1 MPDTD
6 TPKAKAKWPWLL
18 GLALCLVLA
27 GGFVWWKFFR
37 TTFTTV
43 TVETI
48 AEAPTQRVLAVNG
61 QVAAITAVSVR
72 SAVSGSLQG
81 TMAAE
86 GDRVSAGA
94 LLARVDSTQQQAVLR
109 QAQSALDQGLLVQ
122 TQAGADYA
130 RLRDLADVTT
140 RSALETAQ
148 TTLASAGQT
157 VETLR
162 AQLEQA
168 QIQLD
173 RYQITAPIS
182 GTITERNVDPG
193 QYIDPSTTLFTLSDL
208 SSLVIETNVDEA
220 YATQI
225 TQGQSA
231 TLQRVGTTETLPGK
245 VSFVAPRVDTATGG
259 LKVKITPDTLMAA
272 PVGLTV
278 TANIVVEEE
287 PKALTIPRA
296 AMITGPAVYL
306 LKSGKAVKTAVEVID
321 WPATRL
327 IVTKGLSVGDVLIA
341 NATGITE
348 GEAVKASTAVKTA
361 VVVPAATTPAPVG
374 N

>member
-18 GLALCLVLA
+18 GLALCLVFA

-37 TTFTTV
+37 TTSTTV

-86 GDRVSAGA
+86 GDKVSAGA

-348 GEAVKASTAVKTA
+348 GEAVKASTAVKPA